1 MNEIKINERKCYN
14 NLNSIYSSRTFNLP
28 LASLFVETLDV
39 TSLADVQRSIDE
51 NFKERKTSIFVNFPS
66 AIAILNGNLD

>member
-1 MNEIKINERKCYN
+1 MLQFKFN
-14 NLNSIYSSRTFNLP
+14 SSRTFNLP

-66 AIAILNGNLD
+66 AIAILN